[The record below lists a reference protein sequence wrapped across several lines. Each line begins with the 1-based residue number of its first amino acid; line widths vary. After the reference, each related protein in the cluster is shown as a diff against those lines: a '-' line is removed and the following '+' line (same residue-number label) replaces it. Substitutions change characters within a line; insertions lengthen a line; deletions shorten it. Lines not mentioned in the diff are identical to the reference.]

1 VIATTW
7 NVTADE
13 CAAHLP
19 CDDLMPG
26 AAQFDRAIS
35 IAASPAVVFA
45 WLCQLRVAPYSYDL
59 LDNTGRRSPRR
70 RSDELTDLAV
80 GQPFVR
86 IFGRAYVFELA
97 SFAYNEHITLQPRTG
112 SAMSRFGTVSNTYAV
127 RTEGNGTRLHV
138 RVLFDG
144 PRLMGQV
151 LAVVNLLMLR
161 KQLRVLKSLAERDAF
176 IAP

>member
-1 VIATTW
+1 MIATTW
-7 NVTADE
+7 GVTTEE

-19 CDDLMPG
+19 CDDLMPD
-26 AAQFDRAIS
+26 AMRFDRAIS
-35 IAASPAVVFA
+35 IAASPATVFA

-59 LDNTGRRSPRR
+59 LDNTGRRSPRT

-97 SFAYNEHITLQPRTG
+97 SFETDEHITLQPRTG
-112 SAMSRFGTVSNTYAV
+112 SVMSRFGSVSNTYAV
-127 RTEGNGTRLHV
+127 RPEGHGTRLHV

-144 PRLMGQV
+144 PWLLGQT
-151 LAVVNLLMLR
+151 LALVNLLMMR
-161 KQLRVLKSLAERDAF
+161 KQLHVLKSLAERDAL